1 MKGSYVEVS
10 HTLLSRVKG
19 LTDNLA
25 SAGVNLTGQL
35 EDEEKTSSLGK
46 QLLMVFSL
54 SLSSSSSCGKSNG
67 PYSRTSSPAAQPGA
81 VATDISS
88 RLAPQK
94 LIVRDAMRVSL
105 GSTNFGSRILN
116 EHDRL

>member
-46 QLLMVFSL
+46 QLLIVFPCPCLPPARAERAMGPTRGLRRPPPSL
-54 SLSSSSSCGKSNG
+54 E
-67 PYSRTSSPAAQPGA
+67 RSSPTPPRA
-81 VATDISS
+81 SHL
-88 RLAPQK
+88 R
-94 LIVRDAMRVSL
+94 
-105 GSTNFGSRILN
+105 N
-116 EHDRL
+116 